1 LSVALDIKQS
11 PGTAQALDAQRGL
24 EEAAAEY
31 RRALALRP
39 DHAEAHC
46 NLGTVLWKQRK
57 LDEAAARLRHALA
70 LSPDYADAQ
79 FNLARVL
86 YERGSFDAAISH
98 CEKAVALQPGNA
110 EVHSFA
116 GRVLLETGQLQR
128 ARAAC
133 ETAIMLSPRCGAYY
147 LNLAHCDR
155 FGAAGPHLA
164 AMETLA
170 QDAAALGEQDRI
182 DLQFALGK
190 AYADLGEPERAFR
203 HLLEANALKRRM
215 LAYDEAATLGHLER
229 IRSIFDEALIRA
241 GRGRGHPSRKPVFIV
256 GMPRSGTSLVEQILA
271 SHPQV
276 FGAGEIGALQDSVA
290 ELGSRNGRSL
300 PFPELLAALPSH
312 RMRELGG
319 RYLARIRAVAPAA
332 VRITDKMPGNFRFA
346 GLIHLALPNARII
359 HVRRDPI
366 DTCLS
371 CFSTLFTAGGSD
383 YSYDLGELGRCYR
396 AYAGLM
402 AHWRKVL
409 PADAML
415 EVQYEH
421 VVEDLEGQARR
432 LVAYCGLDWDAR
444 CIAFHA
450 TPRAVRTASAAQV
463 RHPIYRS
470 SIGRWRPER
479 ELLQPLLDA
488 LKQTP

>member
-1 LSVALDIKQS
+1 VALDIEQTL
-11 PGTAQALDAQRGL
+11 GTAQALQAQDGL
-24 EEAAAEY
+24 EQVAAEY

-39 DHAEAHC
+39 DYAEAHY
-46 NLGTVLWKQRK
+46 NLGTALWQQRR
-57 LDEAAARLRHALA
+57 LGEAAVRLRHAVA
-70 LSPDYADAQ
+70 LKPDYADAH

-86 YERGSFDAAISH
+86 YERGNFDAAIAH
-98 CEKAVALQPGNA
+98 CEKAVALKPGNA
-110 EVHSFA
+110 EVHSFM
-116 GRVLLETGQLQR
+116 GRLLLETGQLQG
-128 ARAAC
+128 ARSAC

-147 LNLAHCDR
+147 LNLAHCAR
-155 FGAAGPHLA
+155 FDPAEPHLA
-164 AMETLA
+164 AMEALA
-170 QDAAALGEQDRI
+170 QDAAASEQDRI

-190 AYADLGEPERAFR
+190 AYSDLGEPERAFR
-203 HLLEANALKRRM
+203 HLLEANALKRKT

-229 IRSIFDEALIRA
+229 IRLIFDEPLIRA
-241 GRGRGHPSRKPVFIV
+241 GQGRGHPSRKPVFIV

-276 FGAGEIGALQDSVA
+276 FGAGEIGALPDAVA
-290 ELGSRNGRSL
+290 ELRRRNDRSL
-300 PFPELLAALPSH
+300 PFPELLSALPSH
-312 RMRELGG
+312 RLRELGG
-319 RYLARIRAVAPAA
+319 RYLSGIRAVAPAA
-332 VRITDKMPGNFRFA
+332 ARITDKMPGNFRFA

-371 CFSTLFTAGGSD
+371 CFSILFTAGGSD

-396 AYAGLM
+396 AYEALM
-402 AHWRKVL
+402 AQWRKVL
-409 PADAML
+409 PADALL
-415 EVQYEH
+415 EVQYEE
-421 VVEDLEGQARR
+421 VVDDLEGQARR
-432 LVAYCGLDWDAR
+432 LVAHCGLDWDAR

-463 RHPIYRS
+463 RQPIYRS
-470 SIGRWRPER
+470 SIGRWRPDR